1 MSDQLSYAQE
11 KDLVET
17 LVDGLSH
24 APEALYPSDSVQELA
39 DSWLPVYYHDIGK
52 AWEEAGCPE
61 PGEYLPDNNDYD
73 QINIHNLML
82 LGLARLASDF
92 VSSAIWN
99 NDIGET
105 NTHAEALEALRANY
119 PEHLEIYSR
128 SSLTT

>member
-39 DSWLPVYYHDIGK
+39 DSWLPVYYHDIVK

-119 PEHLEIYSR
+119 PEFA
-128 SSLTT
+128 TT

>member
-11 KDLVET
+11 KDLVE
-17 LVDGLSH
+17 LLAEELSRN
-24 APEALYPSDSVQELA
+24 PEALYPIDSAHELA
-39 DSWLPVYYHDIGK
+39 DSWLPVYYYDIRK
-52 AWEEAGCPE
+52 AWEEAGFPE
-61 PGEYLPDNNDYD
+61 DEDYLPDNNDYD

-82 LGLARLASDF
+82 LGLARLASEF

-119 PEHLEIYSR
+119 PEFA
-128 SSLTT
+128 TA

>member
-11 KDLVET
+11 KDIVET

-24 APEALYPSDSVQELA
+24 DPEALYPSDTVQELA
-39 DSWLPVYYHDIGK
+39 DSWLPVYYRDIGQQ
-52 AWEEAGCPE
+52 WIEAGCPE
-61 PGEYLPDNNDYD
+61 PGEYMPDNNDYD

-82 LGLARLASDF
+82 LGLARLANEF

-119 PEHLEIYSR
+119 PEF
-128 SSLTT
+128 TAA

>member
-119 PEHLEIYSR
+119 PEFAAV
-128 SSLTT
+128 

>member
-1 MSDQLSYAQE
+1 MSEQLSYAQE

-24 APEALYPSDSVQELA
+24 DPEALYPSDTAQELA
-39 DSWLPVYYHDIGK
+39 DSWLPVYYRDIGQQR
-52 AWEEAGCPE
+52 EEAGCPE
-61 PGEYLPDNNDYD
+61 PEEYLPDNNDYD

-92 VSSAIWN
+92 VSGAIWN
-99 NDIGET
+99 DDIGET

-119 PEHLEIYSR
+119 PEFV
-128 SSLTT
+128 TT